1 MVHPTVDT
9 PRITSTKK
17 KQYTETTNNYG
28 TILGEQYF
36 IPIEFRDGSSSSC
49 SVTTESTV
57 ASSTASSSGQEEHE
71 SLSLLLR
78 SNTLGLATKRTSS
91 DYIFAM
97 FGFESNP
104 MRSGDDNFTSNNT
117 NNNNSTSTTT
127 RRKKRRNTAAADLQL
142 SMLSNFSTAYNVIC
156 ISLALQMMKHVAVTT
171 NDTVATITTTEK
183 LSMLYHHMT
192 AADTSMCSSALIAGM
207 ILGQLTLGT
216 LGDVLGRH
224 VAMSIVMV
232 LQIIAAFGSSFSMS
246 VPYYNL
252 SIFHILAVWRFL
264 LGLGCGGVYPL
275 SATLTT
281 ESGNG
286 NSSATTTTP
295 RDRAKCVALTFS
307 FQGFGYVI
315 VPIVAYSIVQIFG
328 ESSDYGW
335 RILLGL
341 GSVPG
346 IVLTIGRQT
355 SSMQQ
360 RQQQQQKLKEAT
372 SRSTAIVDQ
381 TPINID
387 LEQPHHKIVD
397 DALLLQQQE
406 QQPQKNTSVS
416 HRTVPIS
423 ILDAI
428 LYERQLVRKLLG
440 TAGCW
445 LLFDIL
451 FYGNVLFQPVVLNA
465 AFGSTNETIS
475 KMCYH
480 AFLLAI
486 MALPGYYISIF
497 AVGRQSPRYIQI
509 QGFFVMGLLYLT
521 IGTLFDLL
529 SQHSVV
535 LLTIYGLTF
544 FFSNYG
550 PNTTTFMLPS
560 MTFSKSCRS
569 TLNGICAACGKAGAL
584 IGATIFVT
592 ASRQYGEQVVFF
604 TCALLSFA
612 GCLLTLLCVSG
623 RVGQHTN
630 ADDEEE
636 EYQRQIERTMN
647 ELNGGAVVSRRP
659 VTLRMV
665 YSHPSI
671 FDSFPQD

>member
-1 MVHPTVDT
+1 MV
-9 PRITSTKK
+9 
-17 KQYTETTNNYG
+17 
-28 TILGEQYF
+28 GEN
-36 IPIEFRDGSSSSC
+36 
-49 SVTTESTV
+49 
-57 ASSTASSSGQEEHE
+57 A
-71 SLSLLLR
+71 SLLLHSTMER
-78 SNTLGLATKRTSS
+78 PTGITCS
-91 DYIFAM
+91 DYIFTM

-104 MRSGDDNFTSNNT
+104 MRSDSVRTITSSSSSHIDDTITS
-117 NNNNSTSTTT
+117 S

-156 ISLALQMMKHVAVTT
+156 ISLALQMMKHCVHHTT
-171 NDTVATITTTEK
+171 MTTTTTIDTS
-183 LSMLYHHMT
+183 LLLYSNMT
-192 AADTSMCSSALIAGM
+192 SADTSMCSSALIAGM

-224 VAMSIVMV
+224 VAMSIVMI
-232 LQIIAAFGSSFSMS
+232 LQIIASLGSSLSMS

-252 SIFHILAVWRFL
+252 TIFHILALWRFL

-281 ESGNG
+281 ESSSSTGSS
-286 NSSATTTTP
+286 NSSNINTP

-307 FQGFGYVI
+307 FQGVGYMI
-315 VPIVAYSIVQIFG
+315 VPVVAYSIVQMFG

-346 IVLTIGRQT
+346 IALTIGRQT

-360 RQQQQQKLKEAT
+360 RQQRQQQQQQKLQENIGLTAT
-372 SRSTAIVDQ
+372 TSIVDQ
-381 TPINID
+381 TPKAVNVDIEKPSHND
-387 LEQPHHKIVD
+387 EVPPQPNKD
-397 DALLLQQQE
+397 
-406 QQPQKNTSVS
+406 TSLS

-428 LYERQLVRKLLG
+428 LYERQLIRKLLG

-465 AFGSTNETIS
+465 AFGSTTETIS

-486 MALPGYYISIF
+486 MSLPGYYISIF

-521 IGTLFDLL
+521 IGTLFHLL
-529 SQHSVV
+529 SEHAVA
-535 LLTIYGLTF
+535 LLIIYGLTF

-592 ASRQYGEQVVFF
+592 ASHQYGEQVVFF

-630 ADDEEE
+630 ADEEEE

-647 ELNGGAVVSRRP
+647 ELNGTAGMARRP
-659 VTLRMV
+659 VTMRMV

>member
-1 MVHPTVDT
+1 M
-9 PRITSTKK
+9 
-17 KQYTETTNNYG
+17 KQQPPPPLATTNDYG
-28 TILGEQYF
+28 TRLGEQYF
-36 IPIEFRDGSSSSC
+36 IPIEFHDASSSSVTTENTVTTSSSSSASSSSC
-49 SVTTESTV
+49 SSREN
-57 ASSTASSSGQEEHE
+57 E
-71 SLSLLLR
+71 SLLSYSKNERL
-78 SNTLGLATKRTSS
+78 TTKMACS
-91 DYIFAM
+91 DYIFAT

-104 MRSGDDNFTSNNT
+104 MRSGTEDTTYSNKTS
-117 NNNNSTSTTT
+117 STYITA

-156 ISLALQMMKHVAVTT
+156 ISLALQMMKHVGDVVVLTDNVAATT
-171 NDTVATITTTEK
+171 TTTEIS
-183 LSMLYHHMT
+183 LLYHHMT
-192 AADTSMCSSALIAGM
+192 SADTSMCSSALIAGM

-224 VAMSIVMV
+224 VAMSIVMI
-232 LQIIAAFGSSFSMS
+232 LQIIASFGSSFSMS

-252 SIFHILAVWRFL
+252 SIFHILALWRFL

-281 ESGNG
+281 ESSNN
-286 NSSATTTTP
+286 NSRSTP
-295 RDRAKCVALTFS
+295 QDRAKCVALTFS
-307 FQGFGYVI
+307 FQGFGYMI
-315 VPIVAYSIVQIFG
+315 VPVVAYSIVQIFG

-346 IVLTIGRQT
+346 IILTIGRQT
-355 SSMQQ
+355 SSIQQ
-360 RQQQQQKLKEAT
+360 RQQRNQQRKDNISLSPAIADHPT
-372 SRSTAIVDQ
+372 SINVLIDAE
-381 TPINID
+381 TPYRN
-387 LEQPHHKIVD
+387 KD
-397 DALLLQQQE
+397 DKVPQQL
-406 QQPQKNTSVS
+406 PSKNNSLS

-428 LYERQLVRKLLG
+428 LYERQLIRKLIG

-529 SQHSVV
+529 SHHSVA
-535 LLTIYGLTF
+535 LLIIYGLTF

-560 MTFSKSCRS
+560 MTYSKSCRS

-584 IGATIFVT
+584 IGATIFVS
-592 ASRQYGEQVVFF
+592 ASHEYGEQFVFF
-604 TCALLSFA
+604 TCALLSFT
-612 GCLLTLLCVSG
+612 GCLLTLIFVSG

-630 ADDEEE
+630 TDDEEE
-636 EYQRQIERTMN
+636 EYQRQIEQTMN
-647 ELNGGAVVSRRP
+647 ELNGGAIEARRP